1 MARCL
6 LCVYFS
12 TALQSHN
19 STSANG
25 HGVIAITQMLLGQ
38 MLLISLALKH
48 LISAASHIAIQVG
61 RSRIPEVHLIFKK
74 KFLKMIISTDF
85 LGKEQQQQ
93 KLCGETHNIS
103 FTGNWLN
110 YYSIPT

>member
-1 MARCL
+1 MARCI
-6 LCVYFS
+6 LCVCFS

-19 STSANG
+19 STSDNG
-25 HGVIAITQMLLGQ
+25 HSVIAITQMLLGQ

-48 LISAASHIAIQVG
+48 LISAASHIVIQVG
-61 RSRIPEVHLIFKK
+61 RSRISEAHLIFQNKL
-74 KFLKMIISTDF
+74 LKMIISTDF

-93 KLCGETHNIS
+93 KLYGEKRNIS
-103 FTGNWLN
+103 FTENWIN